1 MKALYFHIGCAYFLS
16 RFVLIDRQLKKAF
29 FHKIVDFIHCLIVSS
44 ECGPPPS
51 LPNANYSLENHTTA
65 VYSCLPGFIP
75 NNPNNAIQCKDF
87 NWSSIN
93 LTCTC
98 KLQFFFTIISWYQ
111 YLGGGGATVFTN
123 LIISHLLNI
132 TVILHYL
139 RIELESII
147 LVNNAS
153 VENLYCFSPVMHLS
167 PGGP

>member
-1 MKALYFHIGCAYFLS
+1 M
-16 RFVLIDRQLKKAF
+16 
-29 FHKIVDFIHCLIVSS
+29 IVSS

-51 LPNANYSLENHTTA
+51 LPNANYSLENHTMA

-75 NNPNNAIQCKDF
+75 NNPNNAIQCKDS

-98 KLQFFFTIISWYQ
+98 KLQFFFYYYFMIPIF
-111 YLGGGGATVFTN
+111 GRGRGATVFTN
-123 LIISHLLNI
+123 LISHLLNI

-147 LVNNAS
+147 LVNNTS